1 MKKIILVAALAT
13 VTACNQAEAPA
24 EPEATEAAATE
35 ESAPVVVSLAADG
48 LPSVGVY
55 NVTRADGTMST
66 FEAKEDGTYVA
77 TGADGTVE
85 TGTWRQESQAVWCET
100 ADTEGAT
107 ETCFDERMEDGV
119 YMSTNRETGETSTIT
134 RPEA

>member
-24 EPEATEAAATE
+24 EPEATEEAAV
-35 ESAPVVVSLAADG
+35 ESVAVAADG

-55 NVTRADGTMST
+55 NVTSADGTTST

-77 TGADGTVE
+77 TDADGNVTE
-85 TGTWRQESQAVWCET
+85 TGKWRQESQNVWCET
-100 ADTEGAT
+100 PDTEGAS
-107 ETCFDERMEDGV
+107 EVCYDERMEDGV
-119 YMSTNRETGETSTIT
+119 YKSTNRATGETATIT